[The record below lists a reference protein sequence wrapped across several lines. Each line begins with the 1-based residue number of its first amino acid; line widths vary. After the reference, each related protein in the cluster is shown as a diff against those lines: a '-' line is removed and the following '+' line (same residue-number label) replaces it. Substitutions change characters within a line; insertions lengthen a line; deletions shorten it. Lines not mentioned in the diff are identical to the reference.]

1 MESTPRPARSWI
13 LALLLLLLVAWVDWK
28 SGYEVSVFVLYAFP
42 IAYAAWTL
50 GRVPGL
56 IVAILSTA
64 AWRWADLAAGHVYTR
79 PWIGWEKAGTGFV
92 LFAFIAFS
100 FDVFHRTQERDRQR
114 LRDLETILPICTV
127 CHRIRNEKGEW
138 VDFEAHLRAHVAANP
153 RRPTCV
159 DCAGAKYMTDNTL

>member
-1 MESTPRPARSWI
+1 MESTSHLVRSWL
-13 LALLLLLLVAWVDWK
+13 LALLLLLLVAWVDWR
-28 SGYEVSVFVLYAFP
+28 SGYEISVFVLYAFP
-42 IAYAAWTL
+42 IAFAAWNA
-50 GRVPGL
+50 GRIAGL
-56 IVAILSTA
+56 AFAVLSTV
-64 AWRWADLAAGHVYTR
+64 AWRWADYAAGHVYSHR
-79 PWIGWEKAGTGFV
+79 WIAWEKTLTGFV
-92 LFAFIAFS
+92 LFAFVAFS
-100 FDVFHRTQERDRQR
+100 FDFFRRSQDRDRQR